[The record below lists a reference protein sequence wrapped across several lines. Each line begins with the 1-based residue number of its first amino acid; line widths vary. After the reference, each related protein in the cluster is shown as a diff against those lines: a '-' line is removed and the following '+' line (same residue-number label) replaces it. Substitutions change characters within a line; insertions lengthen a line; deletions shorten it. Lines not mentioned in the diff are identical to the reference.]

1 MVLARGGGPGGGGR
15 CFSGCLCTHRDV
27 HLPAPQS
34 EACRTS
40 VPERDKVARHC
51 SVQLPDGTS
60 CVVAVQ
66 AGLSIKEVL
75 AGLCERH
82 SLNGA
87 AVDLFLVG
95 GDKVQGPRPGVCPGV
110 GVPAGLSLSVL
121 LARAAWALRSQ
132 GRVALT

>member
-1 MVLARGGGPGGGGR
+1 M
-15 CFSGCLCTHRDV
+15 
-27 HLPAPQS
+27 
-34 EACRTS
+34 
-40 VPERDKVARHC
+40 PERDKAARHC

-95 GDKVQGPRPGVCPGV
+95 GDKVHGVCPGA
-110 GVPAGLSLSVL
+110 GVPAGLSVCLAGQSCLGPPVAGTRGAALACGRGRL
-121 LARAAWALRSQ
+121 L
-132 GRVALT
+132 